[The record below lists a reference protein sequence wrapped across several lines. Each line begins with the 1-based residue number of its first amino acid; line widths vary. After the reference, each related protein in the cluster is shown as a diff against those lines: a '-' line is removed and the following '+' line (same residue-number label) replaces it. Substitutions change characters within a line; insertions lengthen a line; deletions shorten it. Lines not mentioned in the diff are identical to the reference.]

1 MFEWDEAKSEANLMA
16 RGFDF
21 AHAAGIFDGPV
32 LEIDDDRADY
42 GEERVQAIGK
52 AGADVLFVVYTWRG
66 DVRRIISAR
75 LGKPEGARKPW
86 QGIQRNRRAVRRGSV
101 AR

>member
-1 MFEWDEAKSEANLMA
+1 MFEWDEAKSEANLKA

-32 LEIDDDRADY
+32 LEIDDTRADY
-42 GEERVQAIGK
+42 GERRVQAIGK
-52 AGADVLFVVYTWRG
+52 TGPDILFVVYTWRG

-75 LGKPEGARKPW
+75 LANRKERGIYGKVFGGTSTP
-86 QGIQRNRRAVRRGSV
+86 
-101 AR
+101 